1 MSTGYAE
8 TIAQSRISCGFHKH
22 NIVCTLASDSLSV
35 FDASQSNFLR
45 FESDLLALTASR
57 ECLEGSRYQ
66 FQPFALHS
74 ARETSSGT
82 TYTKQIFC
90 FGVSEGSIRSHG

>member
-8 TIAQSRISCGFHKH
+8 TIAQSRISCGFH
-22 NIVCTLASDSLSV
+22 LASDSLSV

-45 FESDLLALTASR
+45 FESDLLALTPSR
-57 ECLEGSRYQ
+57 ECPEGSRYQ

-90 FGVSEGSIRSHG
+90 FGVSEKSIRSHG

>member
-66 FQPFALHS
+66 FQPLHCTLRVRHRREPRTRSKFFVSAL
-74 ARETSSGT
+74 
-82 TYTKQIFC
+82 
-90 FGVSEGSIRSHG
+90 VSIRSHG